1 MQSTRHGLAR
11 ASTGALVV
19 LCAGLVACSPT
30 LDWRE
35 VRAPGAAVVV
45 LMPCKP
51 VAQQRRLGLAGTEV
65 VLNLQACTAG
75 GLTWGLVSADV
86 TDPSR
91 VAVALDELLAASA
104 RNVSA
109 PVAGSEAFAPAGS
122 TPNGRSRRARLAGT
136 LPNGGPAQLESAVFT
151 HGTWVFQATVLGEKA
166 DAEAAG
172 IFFDSLRAVP

>member
-1 MQSTRHGLAR
+1 MMLCVGLA
-11 ASTGALVV
+11 
-19 LCAGLVACSPT
+19 ACSPT

-35 VRAPGAAVVV
+35 VRTPGAAVSA

-51 VAQQRRLGLAGTEV
+51 VAQRRQLSLAATGV

-86 TDPSR
+86 VDPSR
-91 VAVALDELLAASA
+91 VALALDELLAASA

-109 PVAGSEAFAPAGS
+109 AVAGSEAFAPAGS
-122 TPNGRSRRARLAGT
+122 TPNGRSRRIRLAGT
-136 LPNGGPAQLESAVFT
+136 LPDGSPAQLESAVFT

-172 IFFDSLRAVP
+172 TFFASLRVVP